1 MMLPHEG
8 TNRKRLIK
16 EKQLSISDHGTRPE
30 ERSVTDLLNQGV
42 VNLDKPMGPTSH
54 QVTAW
59 VRDILG
65 IEKAG
70 HSGTLDPRVTGVLPI
85 ALGDATRALQA
96 LLLGRKEY
104 VGIMRLH
111 GDLPKKDLERVFQE
125 FTGKIYQMPPV
136 RSAVKRELRARE
148 IYYSEILEIKKRLV
162 LFKVGCESGTYIR
175 TLCHDV
181 GDAIGI
187 GAHMQELR
195 RTKTGCFS
203 EMDSFTLHDLK
214 DAYVTWQERE
224 DENLIKK
231 IIQPMERLL
240 DHLPKVILKDSA
252 VDAICHGA
260 ALAVPGILELD
271 SGIEKGDVVA
281 LMSSKGEAIALSK
294 TLMDGDNL
302 VKKDSGMAAKV
313 TRILMEVGTYPRM
326 WRSKNKVK
334 NL

>member
-1 MMLPHEG
+1 MLPHKR

-16 EKQLSISDHGTRPE
+16 ERPLSLSDYGTRPE
-30 ERSVTDLLNQGV
+30 ERSITDLLNQGV

-70 HSGTLDPRVTGVLPI
+70 HSGTLDPRVTGLLPI

-96 LLLGRKEY
+96 LLIGRKEY

-125 FTGKIYQMPPV
+125 FTGKIYQTPPV
-136 RSAVKRELRARE
+136 RSAVKRELRIRE
-148 IYYSEILEIKKRLV
+148 IYYSELLEIKERLV

-181 GDAIGI
+181 GDALGT

-195 RTKTGCFS
+195 RTKTGCFT
-203 EMDSFTLHDLK
+203 EVDSATLHDLK
-214 DAYVTWQERE
+214 DAYVTWQEKDDDTQIR
-224 DENLIKK
+224 K

-240 DHLPKVILKDSA
+240 DHLPKIIVKDSA

-271 SGIEKGDVVA
+271 SGIEKGDAVA
-281 LMSSKGEAIALSK
+281 LMSSKGEAIALGK
-294 TLMDGDNL
+294 TLMDEDNIG
-302 VKKDSGMAAKV
+302 KKVDGMAVKIA
-313 TRILMEVGTYPRM
+313 RILMEPGTYPRM
-326 WRSKNKVK
+326 WKSKDKIK
-334 NL
+334 N